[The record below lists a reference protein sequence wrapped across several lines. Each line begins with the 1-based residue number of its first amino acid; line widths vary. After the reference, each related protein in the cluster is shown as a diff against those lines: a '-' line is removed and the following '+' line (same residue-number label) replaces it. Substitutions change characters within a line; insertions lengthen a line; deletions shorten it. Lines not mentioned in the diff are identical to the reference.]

1 MEIISNIALISINET
16 LIIQLIS
23 FLIFLFIL
31 NRVMFRPL
39 RRIMAERIQHVDQVK
54 QEIVKSESDLQYL
67 IDQMTEQE
75 NTVRNEAF
83 EINRQLEAGAKQEA
97 SQIFEQARKEID
109 QTRIDAQKTIQ
120 TQISAAQKQVQEESG
135 ILAVAIMESVLGRRL
150 GR

>member
-39 RRIMAERIQHVDQVK
+39 QRIMAERSEHVEQVK
-54 QEIVKSESDLQYL
+54 QEIVKSESDLQRL

-75 NTVRNEAF
+75 SSVRHEAF
-83 EINRQLEAGAKQEA
+83 EINRRLETTAKQEA
-97 SQIFEQARKEID
+97 SQIFEQVRQEID
-109 QTRIDAQKTIQ
+109 QMRIDAQKSVQ
-120 TQISAAQKQVQEESG
+120 SQISTAQKRLQKESG
-135 ILAVAIMESVLGRRL
+135 TLAVAIMEAILGRRL